1 MAAYDLTGRSKKIL
15 IFSCKIKWLTTARF
29 RSLKKVQKSLH
40 ICKCNL
46 KNYVG
51 SLAKIMVFLMGVE
64 IQKMKTKYL
73 NLKQKCNIKIETLKK
88 NRIVLWVQ

>member
-1 MAAYDLTGRSKKIL
+1 
-15 IFSCKIKWLTTARF
+15 
-29 RSLKKVQKSLH
+29 
-40 ICKCNL
+40 
-46 KNYVG
+46 
-51 SLAKIMVFLMGVE
+51 MGVE